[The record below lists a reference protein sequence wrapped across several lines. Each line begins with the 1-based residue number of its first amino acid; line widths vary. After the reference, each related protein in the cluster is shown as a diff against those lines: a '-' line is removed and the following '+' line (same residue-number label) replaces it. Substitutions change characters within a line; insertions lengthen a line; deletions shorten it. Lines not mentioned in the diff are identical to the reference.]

1 MKIKYLNGSRLYHA
15 FLAGG
20 NAVIQDQNYLNK
32 INVFPVPD
40 SDTGTNLAS
49 TMRSIAA
56 RARASRSIKAT
67 LSSIAD
73 AALVGAR
80 GNSGLIFAQYI
91 YGISKEVQGEAKLST
106 KTFAESVKRA
116 VQYAYKS
123 IVTPVEGTM
132 ITLIHDWAEAVFE
145 EGHKTTDFVELL
157 SHSHLV
163 AQKSLR
169 DTPKKLAVLARAGV
183 VDAGAKGFVDFLEG
197 VLTFIKKGSLKDIP
211 KVKTPWVDA
220 EIRVHSAKN
229 SVRKRFCTE
238 AMILGKDLDL
248 GKIQEVIRP
257 LGESTIVAGSEEK
270 IRIHTHTDDPA
281 SLFSM
286 IKIFGSIAE
295 IKADDMLRQYEANH
309 ARKSPIAL
317 VTDSSCDL
325 PQAFIDDHQI
335 HILPFQLSFGDSLY
349 LDKITIHPHQFY
361 SELKTNKHMPKTSQ
375 PSLATVENMLSFLAS
390 HYDSI
395 IVLTISDKLT
405 GIYSQFLKAASELP
419 GKKIAVL
426 NSKNISA
433 SLGLIVQRTAEA
445 IREGKTHEEIVK
457 LVEDWIGKTRVIVDV
472 HTLKYFVRGG
482 RVSRM
487 KGLLAGLLNLKPVI
501 ALDSDGSVVNL
512 AKAFSR
518 RDRMKKILRIVGKLT
533 EEKRIWN
540 YAVVH
545 AQNPERARIYEEILS
560 RMFQRRPAFTLDVS
574 PIIGVHSGIG
584 SLAIALMLE

>member
-49 TMRSIAA
+49 TMRSIAS
-56 RARASRSIKAT
+56 RARASHSIKTT

-91 YGISKEVQGEAKLST
+91 YGISKEVQNEPKLST

-132 ITLIHDWAEAVFE
+132 ITLIHDWADAVFE
-145 EGHKTTDFVELL
+145 HHHKTTDFVELL
-157 SHSHLV
+157 SYSHL
-163 AQKSLR
+163 AAERSLK

-197 VLTFIKKGSLKDIP
+197 VLNFIKKGSLKDIP
-211 KVKTPWVDA
+211 KAKTPWVDT
-220 EIRVHSAKN
+220 EVRVHSARS

-238 AMILGKDLDL
+238 AMILGKNLDL
-248 GKIQEVIRP
+248 EKIQEVAQP

-281 SLFSM
+281 GLFSRLSR
-286 IKIFGSIAE
+286 FGAIAE

-349 LDKITIHPHQFY
+349 LDKITIHPPEFY
-361 SELKTNKHMPKTSQ
+361 SELKSNKNMPKTSQ
-375 PSLATVENMLSFLAS
+375 PSLATVQNLLSFLAS
-390 HYDSI
+390 HYESV
-395 IVLTISDKLT
+395 IVITISDKLT
-405 GIYSQFLKAASELP
+405 GIYGQFVKAASELP
-419 GKKIAVL
+419 DKKISVL
-426 NSKNISA
+426 NSKHISA
-433 SLGLIVQRTAEA
+433 SLGLIVQRAAEA
-445 IREGKTHEEIVK
+445 IRQGKAHDEIVRQA
-457 LVEDWIGKTRVIVDV
+457 EEWISKTRVVVDV

-487 KGLLAGLLNLKPVI
+487 KGLMAGVLQLKPII
-501 ALDSDGSVVNL
+501 ALDSEGAVENL
-512 AKAFSR
+512 AKAFGR
-518 RDRMKKILRIVGKLT
+518 GDRMKKILRTIGKLT
-533 EEKRIWN
+533 EGKRIWN
-540 YAVVH
+540 YAIVH
-545 AQNPERARIYEEILS
+545 AQNPDRAKVYEEKLS
-560 RMFQRRPAFTLDVS
+560 RMLQRKPAFTLDVS

-584 SLAIALMLE
+584 SLAIALMPE